1 MARSKSIAARRHRK
15 IKAAAKGFHAAR
27 RKRVKSAKEAIL
39 HAGDY
44 AYRGRKMRK
53 RNFRSLWIM
62 RLNAAARENGLKNY
76 NQLVDGLKQAKI
88 ELNRKM
94 LSDIAIS
101 DPETFTEI
109 AEKAKSFTNPK

>member
-1 MARSKSIAARRHRK
+1 MARSKSLSARGHRK
-15 IKAAAKGFHAAR
+15 TIKAAKGFVSAR
-27 RKRVKSAKEAIL
+27 RKRVKSAKEALL

-53 RNFRSLWIM
+53 RDFRSLWII
-62 RLNAAARENGLKNY
+62 RLNAAARLNGLKNY
-76 NQLVDGLKQAKI
+76 NQLIKGLKEAKI

-94 LSDIAIS
+94 LADIAVQ
-101 DPETFTEI
+101 DPQTFTEI